1 MIPPFKSIYAG
12 QEQNEKGINGNY
24 FKHYI
29 SHILATT
36 STKKISDL
44 KNTTTMLTAT
54 MSTTITKYHLQRC
67 WYNRHFSHHLYLPT
81 THYHHFYYHYDN
93 HQLCFFHT
101 TTTILHC
108 GNLYIQLLPQ
118 PLSIL
123 QFHNFHR
130 TKYYPHTLT
139 CLWTWHNIVDSK
151 KTKVASRDEPI
162 MPR

>member
-12 QEQNEKGINGNY
+12 QEQNEEGINGNY

-67 WYNRHFSHHLYLPT
+67 WYNRHFSLITYT
-81 THYHHFYYHYDN
+81 S
-93 HQLCFFHT
+93 QLHT
-101 TTTILHC
+101 TTTFTTIMTIT
-108 GNLYIQLLPQ
+108 NSASSTPLLPSYTAETSTYNYYHSHCQ
-118 PLSIL
+118 YFNFTTSIA
-123 QFHNFHR
+123 QSITHIHSPVCER
-130 TKYYPHTLT
+130 DII
-139 CLWTWHNIVDSK
+139 LWTRK
-151 KTKVASRDEPI
+151 K
-162 MPR
+162 PRLLLEMNR